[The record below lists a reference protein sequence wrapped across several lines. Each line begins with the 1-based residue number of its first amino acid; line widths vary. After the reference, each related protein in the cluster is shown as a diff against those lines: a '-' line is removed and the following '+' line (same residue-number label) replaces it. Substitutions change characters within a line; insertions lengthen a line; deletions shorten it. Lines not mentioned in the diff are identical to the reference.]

1 MEYALL
7 RSLRAL
13 GPGLLILSYVDRFR
27 VLALHDKSYFWSLE
41 SAKLFLLGYAVG
53 GIYGV
58 IANLLKR
65 DTYAFKSV
73 TDAISTALREFAPE
87 IDGRSWND
95 ISPCYYTLIDNDK
108 SLEQKSKGMYFNG
121 FIVTTSFDAIWLSLI
136 AAVFGATIALLESE
150 WEFLAISATSVTV
163 AYMIW
168 LASNARHR
176 ELALEQVNV
185 IGRRFEKDF
194 RDCLGRASCETKTP

>member
-13 GPGLLILSYVDRFR
+13 GPGLLILSYVDLFIVRI
-27 VLALHDKSYFWSLE
+27 LHGESCFWSLE

-58 IANLLKR
+58 LAYLLKR
-65 DTYAFKSV
+65 DRYAFKSV
-73 TDAISTALREFAPE
+73 TDAISQALQNFAPE
-87 IDGRSWND
+87 MKGRSWNEV
-95 ISPCYYTLIDNDK
+95 SPCFYELIDNDK

-121 FIVTTSFDAIWLSLI
+121 FIVTTSFDAIWLSL
-136 AAVFGATIALLESE
+136 AAALVGAATALLEAQ
-150 WEFLAISATSVTV
+150 WDYLAISATNTIL
-163 AYMIW
+163 AYLIW
-168 LASNARHR
+168 QASNARHR

-185 IGRRFEKDF
+185 IRKRFEKRF
-194 RDCLGRASCETKTP
+194 RNCVAGNPPEARAQ